1 MQELYEKDFYFWTQ
15 QQAEVLNKGIIN
27 ELDFEHLA
35 EEIDSMGK
43 SEKRE
48 LISRLSILLAHLL
61 KWQFQLGNQS
71 NSWKY
76 TIKEQRISVQE
87 LLEDSPSLKSEISQR
102 FDYAYNKAR
111 LKAAK
116 ETGLAEESFPE
127 ISPFTL
133 EQTLDKDF
141 WPIP

>member
-1 MQELYEKDFYFWTQ
+1 MQESYEKDFYFWTQ
-15 QQAEVLNKGIIN
+15 QQAEVLKKGLIN

-35 EEIDSMGK
+35 EEIESMGK

-48 LISRLSILLAHLL
+48 LISRMAILLAHLL
-61 KWQFQLGNQS
+61 KWQFQLGNRS

-76 TIKEQRISVQE
+76 TIKEQRISVHE
-87 LLEDSPSLKSEISQR
+87 LLEDSPSLKSEIKQR
-102 FDYAYNKAR
+102 FNYAYNKAR

-116 ETGLAEESFPE
+116 ETGLEEESFPE

-133 EQTLDKDF
+133 EQTLDRDF
-141 WPIP
+141 WPAT

>member
-15 QQAEVLNKGIIN
+15 QQAELLSKRFIN

-48 LISRLSILLAHLL
+48 LISRMAILLAHLL
-61 KWQFQLGNQS
+61 KWRFQPGNRS

-87 LLEDSPSLKSEISQR
+87 LLEDSPSLKSEIKQR

-116 ETGLAEESFPE
+116 ETGLEEISFPE

-133 EQTLDKDF
+133 EQTLNKNF
-141 WPIP
+141 LPVL